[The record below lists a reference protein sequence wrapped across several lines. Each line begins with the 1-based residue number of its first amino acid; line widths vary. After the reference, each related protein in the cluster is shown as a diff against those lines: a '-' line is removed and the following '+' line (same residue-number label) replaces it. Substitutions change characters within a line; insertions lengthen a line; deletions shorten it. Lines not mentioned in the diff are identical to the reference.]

1 MKARS
6 LRTAAAVLAAF
17 LSAAALPAAAQ
28 VVVPLEP
35 MPVGKD
41 PARQVAVPVATD
53 TMPALD
59 EVDPGLRRL
68 PAGLQALRFEGETG
82 SREWPVYLTAV
93 QAAAPAQFQLGYL
106 NAVSVMPEAS
116 RVIVSVND
124 VDIGEVTIAASQSPE
139 RARLDVP
146 MGVLQQGF
154 NAIGIRVSQRHRV
167 DCSISATYELW
178 TQVYPG
184 MTGLHFLAAANGF
197 ESFADIAA
205 VNPDP
210 SGSVRVRLRN
220 GETVSSALTTRMFR
234 LVEQAAIAAAAR
246 HTIVDLD
253 AAPAE
258 GAGIDVAVGTPNEV
272 AALGILKPGQ
282 TPAAGISLLLPDD
295 MDLLHGRVTLLVVG
309 GNEAELDR
317 ALAGLDR
324 QIKAIKRE
332 GSAAGLRAL
341 ANMGGRKVEPGS
353 EVRFEE
359 LGLRS
364 QEFNGRVYRSAFDI
378 RVPYDFLSAD
388 YAKAAIRLSAGYAPG
403 LGRKSQLVVRAN
415 GETASVFP
423 LAYSSGEILREREIP
438 IPLRFFHPGTN
449 RIELEAHLF
458 VSADES
464 CDALAAMSAP
474 SRLVMIDESAFVL
487 PRVARLARMPNLAA
501 TIGAGFPYADGGRAV
516 AFIPHPDRET
526 LAAAATLAANMAVA
540 AGKPLDLSVSFSP
553 PPADAGSALVVG
565 ALRDLPPA
573 MLAAYGL
580 NAESMQQAWRAQMVA
595 QSMTISQFLAPRATG
610 STEDQAGGLVIGGPA
625 LPQSPAGSQVSLD
638 DWQQEIRRR
647 GGGGLFGR
655 TWRWVRDQGGLS
667 RQNLGFYAGADTLRV
682 KPETT
687 LVLAQAEAPTVAN
700 ATWTLMTAPTAA
712 ALARSAAGITEPA
725 LAHRLAN
732 QAIAFNASDDEIV
745 TAAGGNGYFVMTQ
758 GFSLRNFRLIAAGW
772 FSLNIGYYVLAL
784 LAACALLGTATW
796 FFVGEIGHGD
806 E

>member
-1 MKARS
+1 
-6 LRTAAAVLAAF
+6 
-17 LSAAALPAAAQ
+17 
-28 VVVPLEP
+28 
-35 MPVGKD
+35 
-41 PARQVAVPVATD
+41 
-53 TMPALD
+53 
-59 EVDPGLRRL
+59 
-68 PAGLQALRFEGETG
+68 
-82 SREWPVYLTAV
+82 
-93 QAAAPAQFQLGYL
+93 
-106 NAVSVMPEAS
+106 
-116 RVIVSVND
+116 
-124 VDIGEVTIAASQSPE
+124 
-139 RARLDVP
+139 
-146 MGVLQQGF
+146 MGVLQPGF

-167 DCSISATYELW
+167 DCSIAATYELW

-210 SGSVRVRLRN
+210 SGSMRVRLRN
-220 GETVSSALTTRMFR
+220 GETVSSALTTRMLR

-246 HTIVDLD
+246 HTIVELD

-258 GAGIDVAVGTPNEV
+258 GSGIDVAVGTANEV

-295 MDLLHGRVTLLVVG
+295 MDLIDGRVTLLVVG

-332 GSAAGLRAL
+332 GSPAGLRAL

-364 QEFNGRVYRSAFDI
+364 QEFNGRVYRAAFDV

-501 TIGAGFPYADGGRAV
+501 TVGAGFPYADGGRAV

-540 AGKPLDLSVSFSP
+540 AGKPLDLAVSFSP

-573 MLAAYGL
+573 MLASYGL
-580 NAESMQQAWRAQMVA
+580 SAENMQQAWRAQMVA
-595 QSMTISQFLAPRATG
+595 QNMTISQFLAPRATG
-610 STEDQAGGLVIGGPA
+610 STDDPAGLVLGPT
-625 LPQSPAGSQVSLD
+625 PTQSLAGSQVSLD

-647 GGGGLFGR
+647 GGGGIVGR

-687 LVLAQAEAPTVAN
+687 LVLAQAEAPAVSN

-712 ALARSAAGITEPA
+712 ALARSAASITEPA
-725 LAHRLAN
+725 LAYRLAK

-745 TAAGGNGYFVMTQ
+745 TAAGANGYFVMTQ
-758 GFSLRNFRLIAAGW
+758 GFSLGNLRLIAAGW

-784 LAACALLGTATW
+784 IAACVLLGAATW
-796 FFVGEIGHGD
+796 LFVGEIGHGD